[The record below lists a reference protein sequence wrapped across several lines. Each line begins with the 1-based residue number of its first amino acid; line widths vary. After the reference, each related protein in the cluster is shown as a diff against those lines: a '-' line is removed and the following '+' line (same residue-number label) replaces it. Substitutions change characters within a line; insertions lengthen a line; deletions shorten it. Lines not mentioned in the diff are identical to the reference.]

1 MALVLTNNDILLWVL
16 RKIPE
21 STVSANKVVM
31 TKRETKIE
39 NVVIIPKRINGVKE
53 PNVKL
58 KKPIAVVNE
67 VKNTGLPISIS

>member
-21 STVSANKVVM
+21 STVSANNVVM

>member
-21 STVSANKVVM
+21 STVSANNVMM

-67 VKNTGLPISIS
+67 VKKTGLPISIS

>member
-21 STVSANKVVM
+21 STVSANNVMM

>member
-67 VKNTGLPISIS
+67 VKNAGLPISIS